1 MSVALNGEMRRQMMG
16 IVLLFFILGKLL
28 LVQSMLHSRITLLG
42 LLFSIFIVVLL
53 YLLPIFLEFNKR
65 ERSIGYSFTSL
76 VVGTIFLICTVYERY
91 AVFVFSTLDQ
101 TDEISNTIFSF
112 FMIGDLLFIFDFLLL
127 LYLILFKVLKLKA
140 TKLIFGKEIR
150 RNKRAIKNNVISYSP
165 LNNFKLNED

>member
-1 MSVALNGEMRRQMMG
+1 MG

-91 AVFVFSTLDQ
+91 AVFVFSSLDQ
-101 TDEISNTIFSF
+101 TAAISNSISSF

-127 LYLILFKVLKLKA
+127 LYLLLFKVLKIRA
-140 TKLIFGKEIR
+140 TQLIFGKEIR
-150 RNKRAIKNNVISYSP
+150 TNKRAIKRNVYTYSP
-165 LNNFKLNED
+165 LKNITLNED

>member
-1 MSVALNGEMRRQMMG
+1 MG

-91 AVFVFSTLDQ
+91 AVFVFSTLSQ
-101 TDEISNTIFSF
+101 TEEISNTIFSF
-112 FMIGDLLFIFDFLLL
+112 FTVGDLLFVFDFLLV
-127 LYLILFKVLKLKA
+127 LYLLLFKLNKIKTTQLN
-140 TKLIFGKEIR
+140 FRKEIR
-150 RNKRAIKNNVISYSP
+150 INKRARTKNVFSYSP
-165 LNNFKLNED
+165 LKNITITKD

>member
-1 MSVALNGEMRRQMMG
+1 MG

-42 LLFSIFIVVLL
+42 LLFSIFIVLLL

-91 AVFVFSTLDQ
+91 AVFVFSTLNQ
-101 TDEISNTIFSF
+101 TEEISNTLFSF
-112 FMIGDLLFIFDFLLL
+112 FMIGDLLFISDFLLF
-127 LYLILFKVLKLKA
+127 LYLLLFKVLKIK
-140 TKLIFGKEIR
+140 TTQLIFGKKIR
-150 RNKRAIKNNVISYSP
+150 TNKIAIKRNVYSYSP
-165 LNNFKLNED
+165 LKNITLNED

>member
-1 MSVALNGEMRRQMMG
+1 MG

-91 AVFVFSTLDQ
+91 AVFVFSTLSQ
-101 TDEISNTIFSF
+101 TEEISNTIFSF
-112 FMIGDLLFIFDFLLL
+112 FTVGDLLFVFDFLLV
-127 LYLILFKVLKLKA
+127 LYLLLFKLNKIKTTQLN
-140 TKLIFGKEIR
+140 FRKEIR
-150 RNKRAIKNNVISYSP
+150 INKRARTKNVFSYTP
-165 LNNFKLNED
+165 LKNITITKD